1 MTSLGIVAAAVTL
14 VVQPSSPARIQILT
28 ETQSIQPGR
37 PTWIAVR
44 MDLDDDWHTYWQ
56 NPGETGQAPR
66 FTWKLPE
73 NTKVEGPFF
82 PAPVRYVDSDLTSF
96 ALFGSPVFLWRMN
109 FPPTLRAS
117 TVRLEV
123 NARFLVCKESCI
135 PGAGQA
141 SATLPITPR
150 TALPTG
156 HARALQTAFSAIRR
170 PVAGQVRLTKLG
182 SNLVVRVPESV
193 LGSASATMEFDFFSA
208 KPEVLTFARPTS
220 RWNGKTAEITLPLV
234 GAAPTRLTG
243 LLTARAGQRSV
254 DVWVDEPLRP

>member
-1 MTSLGIVAAAVTL
+1 MTLAS
-14 VVQPSSPARIQILT
+14 QPASPARIQILT

-37 PTWIAVR
+37 PTWVAVR
-44 MDLDDDWHTYWQ
+44 MDLEDDWHTYWQ

-109 FPPTLRAS
+109 FPPTLKAS
-117 TVRLEV
+117 TVKLEV

-150 TALPTG
+150 TAALTG
-156 HARALQTAFSAIRR
+156 HAPTLRAAFAAIRR
-170 PVAGQVRLTKLG
+170 PAAGQVRIARSG
-182 SNLVVRVPESV
+182 SNLILRVPETV
-193 LGSASATMEFDFFSA
+193 LGSALPNTEFDFFSA
-208 KPEVLTFARPTS
+208 KPDVLTFARPAAK
-220 RWNGKTAEITLPLV
+220 WNGKTAEITLPLV

-243 LLTARAGQRSV
+243 LLSARVGERSV
-254 DVWVDEPLRP
+254 DVWVDEPVRP